1 MFSENITEKW
11 NYFLQ
16 MSILCGFLSTNKIN
30 VDEKKRFIMIREEDI
45 SFILEF
51 YSQQV
56 LEVVQDLLSRMIPV
70 QLRFEK
76 KEKNNFEEV

>member
-1 MFSENITEKW
+1 
-11 NYFLQ
+11 

-30 VDEKKRFIMIREEDI
+30 VDGKKRFIMIREEDI

-56 LEVVQDLLSRMIPV
+56 LEVVQDLLSRMMPV

>member
-1 MFSENITEKW
+1 
-11 NYFLQ
+11 

-30 VDEKKRFIMIREEDI
+30 VDGKKRFIMIREEDI

-56 LEVVQDLLSRMIPV
+56 LEVVQDLLSRMMPV

-76 KEKNNFEEV
+76 KEKNNFEED